1 MQSASSRSAVSAA
14 ASANYASDAAYQF
27 LQVACSW
34 WLFTAIVI
42 EIRLGLEYSRKSF
55 QLHDSS
61 SVLQLIDH
69 GFIID
74 PGIAMFELCPV
85 TSFIAGAQIWAHHH
99 TCLAAEMCLVN
110 NIFDVCNN
118 DLVWYVTIHGKM
130 NVLECK
136 TSIL

>member
-1 MQSASSRSAVSAA
+1 MHICNVNTLQIIVQSASSRSAVSAA
-14 ASANYASDAAYQF
+14 ASANYASGAAYQF

-61 SVLQLIDH
+61 SVRQLIDH

-85 TSFIAGAQIWAHHH
+85 TSFTAGPGAQIWAVIPAWPQK
-99 TCLAAEMCLVN
+99 CAL
-110 NIFDVCNN
+110 
-118 DLVWYVTIHGKM
+118 
-130 NVLECK
+130 
-136 TSIL
+136 